1 MLGSSLLFPLL
12 LLAPSTLAQDSQLP
26 TPSSIPSLQSLKLY
40 HRLTR
45 SSSSQESTSE
55 WKERA
60 TLKVDLSDDTVQ
72 LEQLSEAWDEL
83 DLSRYG
89 AEDEKKGARYEL
101 SLRREGEN
109 EESSGWVS
117 VRPVSLSLSLLSR

>member
-1 MLGSSLLFPLL
+1 M
-12 LLAPSTLAQDSQLP
+12 
-26 TPSSIPSLQSLKLY
+26 
-40 HRLTR
+40 
-45 SSSSQESTSE
+45 
-55 WKERA
+55 
-60 TLKVDLSDDTVQ
+60 DLSDDTVQ